1 MEAFDLLH
9 EKWKETIKSRELQ
22 SLLDEKLSVL
32 LQDPSEKGVASCVAL
47 LRSFGEEA
55 FSHVLCSNGDQVE
68 LRSDLGIVHRLLWG
82 KKLLERV
89 CKERSPW
96 YDLYES
102 DAFSGM
108 EFRVCGESDWSS
120 LSDRLKEKVVKES
133 SRKQEHTVFRFS

>member
-1 MEAFDLLH
+1 MEGFDVLR
-9 EKWKETIKSRELQ
+9 EKWERTIDKTLQ

-32 LQDPSEKGVASCVAL
+32 LKDPSEKGVASCLAL

-55 FSHVLCSNGDQVE
+55 FSHVLCARGDQLE
-68 LRSDLGIVHRLLWG
+68 LRLDLGIAHRLLWE

-102 DAFSGM
+102 DAFCGM
-108 EFRVCGESDWSS
+108 DFRVCGESDWSS
-120 LSDRLKEKVVKES
+120 LSDRLKGKVVKES
-133 SRKQEHTVFRFS
+133 LVTVSSS